1 MKRLILF
8 SLITVAIMSC
18 NKDDCP
24 IIEPSVIEV
33 APKFCEVE
41 NPLTD
46 LPWLSEAYD
55 SVKNINTRGYI
66 HIFSYELRNGEEVIG
81 ITDFRN
87 GTFYTCSGEYFCSFY
102 GGWSNDC
109 YPRFSTATIIERV
122 LLYPE

>member
-8 SLITVAIMSC
+8 SLIIVAIMSC

-24 IIEPSVIEV
+24 IIEPAVIEV

-46 LPWLSEAYD
+46 LTWLSEAYD
-55 SVKNINTRGYI
+55 SIQNLDNFQGY
-66 HIFSYELRNGEEVIG
+66 IFSYELRSGEELIG
-81 ITDFRN
+81 LTGFRS
-87 GTFYTCSGEYFCSFY
+87 GIFYTCSGKYFCSYY

-109 YPRFSTATIIERV
+109 YPRLSTATIREQT
-122 LLYPE
+122 LLYSK